1 LSPIEYRERMLLLGG
16 DLRRNLRRPSRR
28 ELIGFLAAANLL
40 ARPRGEDHFLRNRNA
55 KKGKIDV
62 HHHVGPPPGM
72 STGGA
77 GGPAWSPAIAI
88 EEMDRNGVATGIGF
102 PGPIPFSGNG
112 SADLERG
119 RKLARVSNEYAAQ
132 LGRDHPGRFGLFAA
146 LPMHDVE
153 GTLQE
158 IEYARNVLQADGF
171 GISTSY
177 GEMWLGDP
185 KLRPIFEELNRR
197 GAVVYVHPNDA
208 VCCTPATMT
217 YEKNGISG
225 AWIEWPM
232 NTARTILSVMVAGYT
247 RDLPDVRFIFSH
259 AGGVMPLLISRIQ
272 GFTDWAAIGPEKLRQ
287 MFPEGI
293 GAEFR
298 KFYFE
303 GAQGFDAPN
312 FDAIRK
318 LAPDSHLLFGTDYN
332 RFPIAHTVR
341 IFENLKLPAKM
352 RYAIERGN
360 AENLLPRWKA

>member
-1 LSPIEYRERMLLLGG
+1 MSPIEYGEQMFGLTEALGKV
-16 DLRRNLRRPSRR
+16 SRR
-28 ELIGFLAAANLL
+28 QLFGFGAACLGATCRGLAQQK
-40 ARPRGEDHFLRNRNA
+40 ERN
-55 KKGKIDV
+55 KGKIDV

-72 STGGA
+72 SNGA
-77 GGPAWSPAIAI
+77 GGPAWSPEIAI

-102 PGPIPFSGNG
+102 PGPISV

-119 RKLARVSNEYAAQ
+119 RKLARVYNEYAAQ
-132 LGRDHPGRFGLFAA
+132 IGRDHPERFGLFAS
-146 LPMHDVE
+146 LPMHDIE
-153 GTLQE
+153 GTLRE
-158 IEYARNVLQADGF
+158 IEYAHDVLKADGF

-177 GEMWLGDP
+177 GNMWLGDP

-197 GAVVYVHPNDA
+197 NAVVYVHPNDA

-225 AWIEWPM
+225 PWIEWPM

-247 RDLPDVRFIFSH
+247 QDFPKVRFIFSH

-272 GFTDWAAIGPEKLRQ
+272 GFSDWAAVGPEKLRQ

-303 GAQGFDAPN
+303 CAQAFDAPN
-312 FDAIRK
+312 FGAIRK
-318 LAPDSHLLFGTDYN
+318 LVPDSHLLFGTDYN
-332 RFPIAHTVR
+332 RFPIAHTVK
-341 IFENLKLPAKM
+341 IFENLKLPAKI
-352 RYAIERGN
+352 RNAIGRGN
-360 AENLLPRWKA
+360 AENLLPRWRA